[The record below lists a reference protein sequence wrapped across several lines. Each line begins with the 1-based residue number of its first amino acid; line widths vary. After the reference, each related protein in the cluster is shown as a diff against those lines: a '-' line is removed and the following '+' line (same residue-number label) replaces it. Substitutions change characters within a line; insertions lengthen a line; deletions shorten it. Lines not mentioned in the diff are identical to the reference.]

1 MISLRI
7 LLLCDVIL
15 LASFYSPLATS
26 AQQIPPL
33 KASSDPAPSR
43 TIFLDATVLD
53 RDGHPVVKGLT
64 SKDFVITED
73 DRAQQILSF
82 EPPVIRGGSA
92 AASTDDETGQES
104 RTVLVLDALNSSFQD
119 IAFIRTS
126 VRNYLLS
133 QPTDLKVPTE
143 MLVLDNHSLE
153 MAQSYTQKRSEL
165 LQALDRESSV
175 IHDQE
180 KRDSF
185 FEDRYKSSVEALQ
198 QIALQN
204 KGIPGPKNIV
214 WVGRGAPNFVVNRSI
229 GDVAPVTR
237 YAHETADLLLEA
249 RMSLF
254 LMYPGMPAENLP
266 HGEAE
271 LNDAST
277 ARASIVSAQ
286 SEIGTGDPFADNMN
300 FGVFVKLTG
309 GALFFDQNN
318 VPAELERV
326 QGSGST
332 SYTLSYVPPAGE
344 PNGRF
349 RRIHVTLRDPA
360 LRVLTKAGY
369 FAPDKTGPMQAQQQM
384 VANLTEVARS
394 RLTFPALKMT
404 VQRVVRHPDTGTVDV
419 TAMVELANAVWL
431 SSDNGRS
438 ATTLVI
444 AVAGLDSRRKVIT
457 SRVESIDSTAATQ
470 DASRLARE
478 VTRLAETIHY
488 SQKTRNV
495 RVVVENTE
503 SGRMG
508 AIELDRKALDA
519 APEAPTPTPQ
529 LVQHLHASLR
539 ETSPEQ

>member
-1 MISLRI
+1 MLSLRM
-7 LLLCDVIL
+7 LLCDAIL

-26 AQQIPPL
+26 AQQISSL
-33 KASSDPAPSR
+33 KTSNDPAPSR
-43 TIFLDATVLD
+43 TVFLDATVLD
-53 RDGHPVVKGLT
+53 REGHPVVKGLT

-73 DRAQQILSF
+73 YRPQQVLSL
-82 EPPVIRGGSA
+82 EYPSIR
-92 AASTDDETGQES
+92 DDGADATTARGIEEKS
-104 RTVLVLDALNSSFQD
+104 RTILVLDSLNSSFQD

-143 MLVLDNHSLE
+143 MLVLDNNSLE
-153 MAQSYTQKRSEL
+153 MAQRYTQKRSEL

-175 IHDQE
+175 VHDQE

-204 KGIPGPKNIV
+204 KGTPGPKNII
-214 WVGRGAPNFVVNRSI
+214 WVGRGAPNFVVNKSI

-237 YAHETADLLLEA
+237 YAHETSDLLLEA

-254 LMYPGMPAENLP
+254 LVYPGIAAENLP
-266 HGEAE
+266 HGDGE
-271 LNDAST
+271 LTDAST

-286 SEIGTGDPFADNMN
+286 SEIGAGDPFADNMN

-309 GALFFDQNN
+309 GAIFSDQNN
-318 VPAELERV
+318 VPAALERV
-326 QGSGST
+326 QGNSST
-332 SYTLSYVPPAGE
+332 SYTLSYAPPEGE
-344 PNGRF
+344 ANGRF

-360 LRVLTKAGY
+360 LRVSTKAGY

-394 RLTFPALKMT
+394 RLPFPALKMT
-404 VQRVVRHPDTGTVDV
+404 IQRVVRHPDTGTVDV
-419 TAMVELANAVWL
+419 TTLVELANAVWL
-431 SSDNGRS
+431 PSDNGRS
-438 ATTLVI
+438 ATSLVI

-457 SRVESIDSTAATQ
+457 SRVESINSTAATQ

-488 SQKTRNV
+488 SQKTQNV

-508 AIELDRKALDA
+508 AIELDRKTLDA

-539 ETSPEQ
+539 EPSPEQ